1 VRLNLKSYKWHQQ
14 GNIHVTGFI
23 LKGEEYLFE
32 NALAEIFLKADT
44 VNRFEEILASLN
56 GQFSVIIAKNSEVW
70 MATDRLRC
78 YPLFYTSVGE
88 EVIISDDCYA
98 CLGESDLKEIN
109 LTARNSFLL
118 AGYVPDNLTLIN
130 NIFQV
135 EAGEIVVLNSI
146 VSRRF
151 YHEIFSTPVGNKRT
165 DSYEKE
171 LYDLLHSVFSCHLKA
186 LKSRFLAIPLSGG
199 YDSRLIAA
207 MSKIYHPENMIC
219 YTYGRKDNP
228 EAYKA
233 AEVAKRL
240 NVKWL
245 NIEYNND
252 LINDYLHSNK
262 FKEYYP
268 FASNLSSMFFMQ
280 DYFALQYLKDRSLIP
295 DNTVF
300 MPGYSGDFLAGSHL
314 RKSMNKPL
322 KENDIA
328 EIILRKHFRYIKSS
342 VSEKEKIK
350 SLIRK
355 KIPDIKGN
363 PWKIFENW
371 DLKER
376 QAKFIVNS
384 ARTFL
389 FFGYEYTMP
398 FWDKNIIDFFSKIPF
413 SLKFNK
419 KLYDTVLKQSIFKEL
434 NLNLDDEQYP
444 GALSRSI
451 QNIKEAVKPFLP
463 YALVTKMTNQKS
475 IIYYDEITRALR
487 EDIGPENIILPIQ
500 SNLFNSYI
508 TQWYIYKSM
517 EYINNLKNHFPDR
530 ILDPIN

>member
-1 VRLNLKSYKWHQQ
+1 MRLYLKSYKWHHQ

-23 LKGEEYLFE
+23 RKGEEYLQE
-32 NALAEIFLKADT
+32 KALAELFSKT
-44 VNRFEEILASLN
+44 VTTDKFEETLVSLN
-56 GQFSVIIAKNSEVW
+56 GQFSIIVVKENEVW

-78 YPLFYTSVGE
+78 YPLFYTSVKKE
-88 EVIISDDCYA
+88 FIISDDCYA
-98 CLGESDLKEIN
+98 CLKESALKEICPA
-109 LTARNSFLL
+109 ARDSFLL

-130 NIFQV
+130 NIFQA
-135 EAGEIVVLNSI
+135 EAGEIVVLNSL

-151 YHEIFSTPVGNKRT
+151 YHEIFSTPVENKNSE
-165 DSYEKE
+165 SYEKD
-171 LYDLLHSVFSCHLKA
+171 LHDLLHSVFSSHLKA
-186 LKSRFLAIPLSGG
+186 IKDRFIAIPLSGG

-219 YTYGRKDNP
+219 YTYGRIDNP
-228 EAYKA
+228 EAIKA
-233 AEVAKRL
+233 EEVARRL
-240 NVKWL
+240 NIKWL

-280 DYFALQYLKDRSLIP
+280 DYFALQYLRERSLVP

-300 MPGYSGDFLAGSHL
+300 IPGYSGDFLAGSHL
-314 RKSMNKPL
+314 SLSMNKTL
-322 KENDIA
+322 TENGIA
-328 EIILRKHFRYIKSS
+328 EIILKKHFRYIKSS

-350 SLIRK
+350 SLISK
-355 KIPDIKGN
+355 KIPDIKDN

-371 DLKER
+371 DMKER

-389 FFGYEYTMP
+389 FFGYDYIMP
-398 FWDKNIIDFFSKIPF
+398 FWDRNIMDFFSKISF

-434 NLNLDDEQYP
+434 NLNLDNEQYP
-444 GALSRSI
+444 GVFSRSI

-463 YALVTKMTNQKS
+463 YALVTKMTDQKS
-475 IIYYDEITRALR
+475 VIFYDEITRAMR
-487 EDIGPENIILPIQ
+487 EDIGPENIIFPIQ

-508 TQWYIYKSM
+508 TQWYIYKTQ
-517 EYINNLKNHFPDR
+517 ELLKNH
-530 ILDPIN
+530 